1 MQPRESTANS
11 HADMHVLAVIPARYA
26 STRYPGKPLLAE
38 TGKYLIQ
45 HVYERVRRA
54 ARVRECLVATDDARI
69 ADASRSFGGAAE
81 MTRDDHVSGTDRIA
95 EVVARR
101 RSGGGAGRRLSDD
114 DLILNVQGDEPELE
128 PEYLDR
134 LVRRMESDTA
144 PCGTLAC
151 PFPSDADPADPN
163 AVKVVLD
170 RSGRA
175 LYFSRALIPYVRD
188 VQDAARHRDV
198 VLLHLG
204 VYAYRVRFLLE
215 LAAGEPTTL
224 ERIEKLEQLRV
235 LETGHTMAVEVVPS
249 ACVGIDTPQDYQ
261 QFVRRWR
268 AASHESEAGAAPRA
282 GRA

>member
-1 MQPRESTANS
+1 
-11 HADMHVLAVIPARYA
+11 MHVLAVIPARYA
-26 STRYPGKPLLAE
+26 STRCPGKPLLAE

-45 HVYERVRRA
+45 HVYECVQRA
-54 ARVRECLVATDDARI
+54 ARVRECTVATDDARI
-69 ADASRSFGGAAE
+69 ADAVRSFGGAVE

-95 EVVARR
+95 EVVTRR
-101 RSGGGAGRRLSDD
+101 LRESTGRRLSDD
-114 DLILNVQGDEPELE
+114 DLVLNVQGDEPELE

-134 LVRRMESDTA
+134 LVRRMELDTA

-151 PFPSDADPADPN
+151 RFPAGADPVDPN

-170 RSGRA
+170 RAGRA

-215 LAAGEPTTL
+215 LAGGEPTTL

-235 LETGHTMAVEVVPS
+235 LETGHALAVEVVPS
-249 ACVGIDTPQDYQ
+249 ACVGIDTPQDYRH
-261 QFVRRWR
+261 FVQRWQANSAGLGAN
-268 AASHESEAGAAPRA
+268 AASQRGSS
-282 GRA
+282 